1 MTETRTSVIESLNAI
16 AVPLYII
23 FIKAYALCIYTY
35 SRNHGSICSHMS
47 YESVLIKK
55 ERWNSPFLKNKKKR
69 KMENLN
75 LELETRT
82 NQMPGPSNTLG
93 TCECMLLCI
102 TRTLIFYKYNLHHN
116 SGVGRC
122 VR

>member
-1 MTETRTSVIESLNAI
+1 VTETRTSVIESLNVI
-16 AVPLYII
+16 AVPLYSI
-23 FIKAYALCIYTY
+23 FIKAYALRIYTY
-35 SRNHGSICSHMS
+35 SRNQGSICSHMS

-55 ERWNSPFLKNKKKR
+55 ERWNSPFLKKKKK

-75 LELETRT
+75 LESRT
-82 NQMPGPSNTLG
+82 NQMPGTSNTLG
-93 TCECMLLCI
+93 TCECVLLCI